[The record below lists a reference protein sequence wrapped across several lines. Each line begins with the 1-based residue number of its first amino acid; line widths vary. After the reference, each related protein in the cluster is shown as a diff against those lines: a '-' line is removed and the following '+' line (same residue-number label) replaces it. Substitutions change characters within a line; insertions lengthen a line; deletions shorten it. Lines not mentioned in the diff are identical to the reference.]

1 MECVCKFLSPFT
13 LCLTYKLLGRQDI
26 DQNIPTPPAIK
37 CNLHA
42 FILFSGVSISLKIND
57 FFEKEEKKNTHP
69 PNYGLSTEPQ
79 FCLDLVDITSKTLT
93 QKI

>member
-26 DQNIPTPPAIK
+26 DQKIPTPPAVK

-57 FFEKEEKKNTHP
+57 FFEKEEKKT
-69 PNYGLSTEPQ
+69 LIPQ
-79 FCLDLVDITSKTLT
+79 IMGCPQSHNFVLT
-93 QKI
+93 W